1 MSNHSPKVF
10 LNTPEMNPVGTVLG
24 TDGLW
29 RLAVTS
35 NGASGS
41 PTSASIDSF
50 GRSRV
55 SLPVSIF
62 DAKQVCDEG
71 PLLFTNHTTG
81 TGSVTYNHGRASS
94 SLEVAGI
101 GRALRQTRRYLNY
114 QPGKSQL
121 IFTTF
126 NFDGAVANVS
136 KRVGYYDDDDGVFV
150 ELNSVGGQPVYSI
163 CKRSSVP
170 GAAPV
175 AITQSSWNIDPLDGT
190 GPSGL
195 SLDSTKA
202 IILVIDFEW
211 LGVGQVRVGFD
222 FGGQLVYAHRFAH
235 ANEVDG
241 VYMRTPNLPVRWEVE
256 TSGAGGNAAM
266 ESICCSVQSEGGA
279 SPLAVQRTA
288 SRQAV
293 PVPTVNTTLK
303 AVLSIR
309 LKSAMCRQT
318 VFPLNARAVTTDSG
332 VDFYGQLV
340 RSPTFVSAP
349 TNWVSVP
356 NSVVEYSLDV
366 SDITDSGTVLS
377 EFYGISGAPGQSG
390 APPLVESSDLNSVL
404 ALTADYAGVSD
415 IMSVVVRTLSGTS
428 TNEFYAQLDWLE
440 LL

>member
-10 LNTPEMNPVGTVLG
+10 LNTPVMDPIGTVRG

-41 PTSASIDSF
+41 PTSPAIDSF
-50 GRSRV
+50 GRTRV
-55 SLPVSIF
+55 STPVSIF
-62 DAKQVCDEG
+62 DAKQICDEG

-81 TGSVTYNHGRASS
+81 TGSVTYVHDRASS
-94 SLEVAGI
+94 SLEVAGT

-126 NFDGAVANVS
+126 NFDGAVADVS
-136 KRVGYYDDDDGVFV
+136 KRVGYYDDDDGIFV
-150 ELNSVGGQPVYSI
+150 ELNRIGGQPVYSI
-163 CKRSSVP
+163 HKRSSVP

-175 AITQSSWNIDPLDGT
+175 SISQANWNIDPLDGT
-190 GPSGL
+190 GPSGF

-235 ANEVDG
+235 ANEIDG

-256 TSGAGGNAAM
+256 TSGAGGVASM
-266 ESICCSVQSEGGA
+266 EAICCSVQSEGGA

-293 PVPTVNTTLK
+293 PVPSVNATLQ
-303 AVLSIR
+303 AILSVR
-309 LKSAMCRQT
+309 LKGAYCRQT
-318 VFPLNARAVTTDSG
+318 VFPLNARAVTTDAG
-332 VDFYGQLV
+332 TDFYGQLV
-340 RSPTFVSAP
+340 RSPTFGSTP
-349 TNWVSVP
+349 TNWVSVQ
-356 NSVVEYSLDV
+356 NSAVEYSLDV
-366 SDITDSGTVLS
+366 TTASGGTVLS
-377 EFYGISGAPGQSG
+377 EFYGFSGAPGQSG
-390 APPLVESSDLNSVL
+390 APQLVESADLNSVL
-404 ALTADYAGVSD
+404 ALTADYAGTSD
-415 IMSVVVRTLSGTS
+415 IISVVVRTISGTS
-428 TNEFYAQLDWLE
+428 ANSFYAQMDWVE